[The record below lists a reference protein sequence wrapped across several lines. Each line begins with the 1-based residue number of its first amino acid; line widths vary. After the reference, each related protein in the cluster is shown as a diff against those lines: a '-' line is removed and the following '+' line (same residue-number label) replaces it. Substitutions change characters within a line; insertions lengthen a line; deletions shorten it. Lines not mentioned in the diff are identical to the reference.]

1 MSSSAITGGE
11 ASGFPHFIQTRTT
24 GIIYLLYFLAAICS
38 KLLSDNGFTGIGSA
52 VYLAS
57 TLLYIS
63 VTLLLYRLLRPVSP
77 GLALVAVFASLLGCA
92 NDLLRQFQWAPFQI
106 NSLAF
111 YWAFDLLLGLLILRS
126 TFVPRF
132 MGVVLVLAGI
142 GLLVFV
148 AVPGGSAL
156 VAPVYGLAFIAEVE
170 LMVWLLV
177 RGTGD
182 SSRDGG

>member
-1 MSSSAITGGE
+1 MDSNIAISQAPAPAGFLAPRITGLV
-11 ASGFPHFIQTRTT
+11 
-24 GIIYLLYFLAAICS
+24 YLLYFLAAIAS
-38 KLLSDNGFTGIGSA
+38 KLLMDNGRAGIGSA

-57 TLLYIS
+57 TLLYIT
-63 VTLLLYRLLRPVSP
+63 VTLLLVRFLRPAGP
-77 GLALVAVFASLLGCA
+77 LLALVALVPSLLGCA
-92 NDLLRQFQWAPFQI
+92 YDLLRQFQLAPFQI

-111 YWAFDLLLGLLILRS
+111 YWAFDLLLGILILRS

-132 MGVVLVLAGI
+132 MGAVLVLAGI

-156 VAPVYGLAFIAEVE
+156 VAPVYALAFIAEFE

-177 RGTGD
+177 KGVKQ
-182 SSRDGG
+182 